1 MVQCDVAAKHV
12 QQWLK
17 PYLLTCKYPDVLALS
32 AQALQVVSPIYTLP
46 QLQDMLYTM
55 DDSVV
60 AGKDQGGSI
69 HTDDYSTQQ
78 QRRRFRAS

>member
-17 PYLLTCKYPDVLALS
+17 PSYLLTCKHPYVLALS
-32 AQALQVVSPIYTLP
+32 GLQVVSPIYTLP

-78 QRRRFRAS
+78 QRRRFKAS